1 MIRTEEVT
9 EIPLCLYSFHL
20 RMHACVHAGG
30 DVLAQRLLELEA
42 GRAALRER
50 ARAVEQNAD
59 SVRRELA
66 SLVAAVTAQIDWV
79 TYPDDAASARPWLPA
94 PVCCLLRAVGGW
106 WAGAWPATLLRRRG

>member
-1 MIRTEEVT
+1 M
-9 EIPLCLYSFHL
+9 
-20 RMHACVHAGG
+20 HAGG

-79 TYPDDAASARPWLPA
+79 TYPDMMPRPGRGCLRPCAAPR
-94 PVCCLLRAVGGW
+94 CG